1 MTRCKDVYEMWMP
14 FLRQSLYPLLDIT
27 RSGDTYTIKQKQ
39 GPFLHNPDSELPEN
53 TEYNWQYPMVLRH
66 TEVGGAS
73 GEKLMKAGAEVTVKS
88 TGLLKF
94 NSAQTSFHR
103 CKYDQQLRS
112 EFIAALE
119 NNHQQFHELDRTG
132 LMDDAF
138 HLAISGDYRQGLTR
152 PQNPD

>member
-1 MTRCKDVYEMWMP
+1 M
-14 FLRQSLYPLLDIT
+14 I
-27 RSGDTYTIKQKQ
+27 
-39 GPFLHNPDSELPEN
+39 
-53 TEYNWQYPMVLRH
+53 LRH

-73 GEKLMKAGAEVTVKS
+73 GEKLMNAGAEVKVTS

-132 LMDDAF
+132 LMDDGF
-138 HLAISGDYRQGLTR
+138 HLAISGDYRKGFDAVL
-152 PQNPD
+152 